1 MTSSFPKFSPARLS
15 HLISSSFFP
24 PRSLRS
30 SHLLCLGSFKV
41 LFPGFHLHSCP
52 SSLPSQ
58 NPTESFLKYNLTTAL
73 TSLLQTCKCMRFS
86 PPPMAWLLHAS
97 PPLPPLS
104 VVSNSTAHN
113 TNLQC
118 FCLYVPSPGTCSQG
132 SEIPFY
138 SSISQF
144 LKLA

>member
-86 PPPMAWLLHAS
+86 PPLPWPGSYTLPLLSHHFPSS
-97 PPLPPLS
+97 PTPQPTTQTCSAFACMFPLR
-104 VVSNSTAHN
+104 VRAARAQKYHSTA
-113 TNLQC
+113 
-118 FCLYVPSPGTCSQG
+118 V
-132 SEIPFY
+132 
-138 SSISQF
+138 F
-144 LKLA
+144 LSF